1 LERPPRQSKR
11 NLACPAI
18 PRASLQLGTLCAR
31 ESRAGRTTC
40 DYDRKGGLSCGV
52 GRPPV
57 SAVVRDLPVGC
68 GPDVAPGSRA
78 WKALSRARLGPAPT
92 PNWEVRADL
101 HEPWL
106 TARDRS
112 CPFARARRGH
122 GWLGQDHSPVVAALG
137 LAWVQVR
144 PNLGDHLA
152 GAPQGASVAP
162 VARCAWF
169 RRHTLRPRAFHP
181 GPRGAASLGGLSP
194 ADPSSPAPP
203 ISPGRAGPRL
213 MPWTWSRQTPPG
225 TGPQKYP
232 ALGQLLW
239 SQRVGRPGR
248 CHRSAG
254 RQSVAK
260 PPAGGRGGLHPFGHS
275 CPWGVRR
282 CGVARGSVRRIVVN
296 GKVVSIGH
304 HYVFP
309 PCWPGNL
316 ALWLG

>member
-1 LERPPRQSKR
+1 
-11 NLACPAI
+11 
-18 PRASLQLGTLCAR
+18 
-31 ESRAGRTTC
+31 
-40 DYDRKGGLSCGV
+40 
-52 GRPPV
+52 
-57 SAVVRDLPVGC
+57 
-68 GPDVAPGSRA
+68 
-78 WKALSRARLGPAPT
+78 
-92 PNWEVRADL
+92 L

-112 CPFARARRGH
+112 CPFARACRGH

-169 RRHTLRPRAFHP
+169 RRHTPRPRASTRGRAERHRSGACPQQTRHPRPRPSPLGGPVHGSCP
-181 GPRGAASLGGLSP
+181 GPGAGKRR
-194 ADPSSPAPP
+194 
-203 ISPGRAGPRL
+203 PGQVRRNNQR
-213 MPWTWSRQTPPG
+213 WR
-225 TGPQKYP
+225 
-232 ALGQLLW
+232 QLLW

-304 HYVFP
+304 HYALP